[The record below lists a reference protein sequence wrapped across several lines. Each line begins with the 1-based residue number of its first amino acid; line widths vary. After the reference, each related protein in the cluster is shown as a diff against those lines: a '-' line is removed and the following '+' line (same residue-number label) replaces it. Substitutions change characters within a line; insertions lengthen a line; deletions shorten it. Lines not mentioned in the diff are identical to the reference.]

1 MRTILRSCLLAGLT
15 WLALPSL
22 AAAEEVQWRTD
33 YNTARKEAEKKGLPL
48 VLDFGTENCFYCRKL
63 DETTFRDPAVV
74 KTLNEKF
81 VPLKIDADRE
91 PALTQSLRI
100 HLYPTL
106 VLAAPDGKILGK
118 PMEGYQDAAHFQE
131 SLQRA
136 LATVSD
142 PEWMLRDFQEA
153 TKAAQKGD
161 AARAIGLLR
170 AVLEDGKARPV
181 QVRAGK
187 LLAELEQQA
196 ASRLAQAKQL
206 QERGQSSEAAEAL
219 AALVRDFAGTQL
231 AREAGDLLTTLGRNT
246 QQLLARQRAQ
256 RARELLAQAQED
268 RKLQQFLS
276 CLDRCELL
284 VSKYGDLPEAE
295 QAVQIAAEIKDNPEW
310 MQAVCDSLGDRLS
323 GLYLA
328 QAETWV
334 RRGQPQQAVMCLER
348 LIQRFP
354 GSRQAEVAQS
364 RLTQLRGT
372 AQPIRQAELQQRP

>member
-1 MRTILRSCLLAGLT
+1 MRTTLTTCLLAGLA

-22 AAAEEVQWRTD
+22 AAAEEVQWRSD

-63 DETTFRDPAVV
+63 DETTFRDPEVIR
-74 KTLNEKF
+74 TMNEKF

-91 PALTQSLRI
+91 PTLTQALRI

-106 VLAAPDGKILGK
+106 VLAGPDGKILGT
-118 PMEGYQDAAHFQE
+118 MEGYQDAARFHE
-131 SLQRA
+131 NLQRA
-136 LATVSD
+136 LAAVTNPD
-142 PEWMLRDFQEA
+142 WMLRDLQEA

-161 AARAIGLLR
+161 YARAIGLLR
-170 AVLEDGKARPV
+170 TVQEDGKKRPV
-181 QVRAGK
+181 QIRAAK

-196 ASRLAQAKQL
+196 ASRLAQARQL
-206 QERGQSSEAAEAL
+206 QDRGQATEAAEAL
-219 AALVRDFAGTQL
+219 ASLVRDFAGTQT
-231 AREAGDLLTTLGRNT
+231 AREAGDLLSTLGRST
-246 QQLLARQRAQ
+246 QLVGRQRAQ
-256 RARELLAQAQED
+256 RAAELLAQAQED

-284 VSKYGDLPEAE
+284 VSKYGDLPEAS
-295 QAVQIAAEIKDNPEW
+295 QAVQIAAEIKDNPQW

-334 RRGQPQQAVMCLER
+334 RRGQPQQAVLCLER
-348 LIQRFP
+348 LIQCFP
-354 GSRQAEVAQS
+354 GSRQAEVAQN
-364 RLTQLRGT
+364 RLTQLRG
-372 AQPIRQAELQQRP
+372 AIQPVRQAELQHRP